1 MNPIHQKS
9 GLRLAVVSA
18 TYLAFFATAPV
29 NQTYAQSSAVL
40 EETIVTARK
49 REENLVDIPESVSA
63 ISGTS
68 IDRQNIKGLNKIG
81 LAVPNLNLSMRTD
94 GYPNVTIRGIGAFG
108 MTQGVGFYL
117 DDVQLYGDASSRF
130 GDLSRIEVMKGPQGV
145 LYGGSNIGGA
155 IKYVSERPSADEMS
169 GRVKVLAGEQSVVD
183 TEAAINV
190 PLGDG
195 WAMRAFGFYREDDGF
210 MTNPNSPSPANFD
223 GATNFGILSNQPK
236 DVTAYDEMG
245 GRISI
250 AGDVSDTFSVY
261 ASFRYNEYD
270 GPVNQWARETGTPPN
285 YDYPMI
291 LDTNRNSTHERETW
305 GGHLELKWELEN
317 FDVTS
322 ITSHTDTESTRIT
335 DVDLTQVRFF
345 HTERPETL
353 EVTTQEFRITSND
366 DGDLQ
371 WQAGL
376 YFTDYEETMFSILH
390 LGDFILGEGEAVILD
405 FPVPFESRHDDRSHR
420 AAFGN
425 FTYDMGEWEIG
436 AGLRVDRWESEE
448 VSFDV
453 CDEATGVC
461 SNDSMSKSETEV
473 LPRLSIKRNIEDG
486 IIYATVSKGYEPG
499 GWNGV
504 TSGGPPIYDAS
515 GNRVLTGYDKE
526 QAVQVEVGAKREFLD
541 GRANASLAVFR
552 TNYEARQYEYII
564 PNPNG
569 DGSLIDGITN
579 VGDST
584 QMGIEISAALQAT
597 EHLILT
603 AAYGMIDAEWDSG
616 TSVTISGVPYD
627 LSDVEPS
634 QIVGNS
640 ASFTASFQMPLANGF
655 DMLADLQ
662 VSHNGEMDGGKPW
675 DVVTHDSY
683 TVVDL
688 QVGVTNGPWEL
699 MLNVENLTDEEYYT
713 DLEPFANFAP
723 LPDGFRPG
731 SIIIGTHGHPRIFSA
746 SVSYSF

>member
-1 MNPIHQKS
+1 MNPIYQKS

-18 TYLAFFATAPV
+18 TYLAFFATAPI

-130 GDLSRIEVMKGPQGV
+130 GDLSRIEIMKGPQGV

-169 GRVKVLAGEQSVVD
+169 GRIKVLAGEQNVVD

-210 MTNPNSPSPANFD
+210 MTNPNSPSPA
-223 GATNFGILSNQPK
+223 FGVQYNQPK

-270 GPVNQWARETGTPPN
+270 GPVNQWARETGTEPN
-285 YDYPMI
+285 YNYPMV

-305 GGHLELKWELEN
+305 GAHLELKWELEN
-317 FDVTS
+317 FDITS

-335 DVDLTQVRFF
+335 DVDLTQLWFF

-353 EVTTQEFRITSND
+353 EVTTQEFRFTSND

-376 YFTDYEETMFSILH
+376 YFTDYAETMFSSLH
-390 LGDFILGEGEAVILD
+390 LGWLILEADDPFLD
-405 FPVPFESRHDDRSHR
+405 VPVPFESRHDDRSHR

-461 SNDSMSKSETEV
+461 SNDSMSKSDTEV
-473 LPRLSIKRNIEDG
+473 LPRFSIKRDIEDG

-504 TSGGPPIYDAS
+504 TSGGPPVYDAN
-515 GNRVLTGYDKE
+515 GNRTLTSYDKE
-526 QAVQVEVGAKREFLD
+526 QALQIEAGMKREFMD
-541 GRANASLAVFR
+541 GRANASVAVFH
-552 TNYEARQYEYII
+552 TKYESRQYEFIV

-569 DGSLIDGITN
+569 DGTLIDGITN

-597 EHLILT
+597 EHLVLT

-616 TSVTISGVPYD
+616 TSVTIDGVPYD

-640 ASFTASFQMPLANGF
+640 ASFTASFQMPMANGF

-675 DVVTHDSY
+675 DVVRHPSY

-713 DLEPFANFAP
+713 DLEPFDNFSLAG
-723 LPDGFRPG
+723 LSGEEGR
-731 SIIIGTHGHPRIFSA
+731 IIIGTHGHPRIFSA